1 MLAREK
7 GELAMLTEHLMRA
20 ITFATIKHD
29 GQKRKVNQEPYIA
42 HPYRVAMLL
51 KEHHCNQD
59 LVIAGLL
66 HDVVEDTDGTLD
78 EIDALFGQKV
88 THLVSA
94 VTEKEKSIPWDARKK
109 QSIDQIRHASIDI
122 KLIVCADKIDNLD
135 SMLDNEMIYGDAMWH
150 AFERGKKDQQWYY
163 QSMLD
168 SVLADINQHERH
180 PLMEQFETLATQFLD
195 LK

>member
-7 GELAMLTEHLMRA
+7 GVIAMLTERLMRA
-20 ITFATIKHD
+20 ITFATVKHD
-29 GQKRKVNQEPYIA
+29 GQRRKVNKEPFIA

-51 KEHHCNQD
+51 KEHGCNQD
-59 LVIAGLL
+59 LVIAGIL

-88 THLVSA
+88 TQLVRT
-94 VTEKEKSIPWDARKK
+94 VTEKDKSLPWKIRKK
-109 QSIDQIRHASIDI
+109 QSIDQIRLASSDV

-135 SMLDNEMIYGDAMWH
+135 SMLDNEMIYGDGMWH

-163 QSMLD
+163 QKMFD
-168 SVLADINQHERH
+168 SVTDGVNQDKLH
-180 PLMEQFETLATQFLD
+180 PLMLQFKALLTKFLNE
-195 LK
+195 K

>member
-1 MLAREK
+1 MLAQEK
-7 GELAMLTEHLMRA
+7 GEMAMLTEQLMRA

-42 HPYRVAMLL
+42 HPYRVAMRL
-51 KEHHCNQD
+51 KEHNCDSD

-88 THLVSA
+88 THLVSE
-94 VTEKEKSIPWDARKK
+94 VTEQEKFIPWDARKK
-109 QSIDQIRHASIDI
+109 QSIDQIRRASIDV

-150 AFERGKKDQQWYY
+150 AFERGKIDQQWYY

-168 SVLADINQHERH
+168 SVLAGINKHERH
-180 PLMEQFETLATQFLD
+180 PLMEQFETLAIHFLD
-195 LK
+195 TK